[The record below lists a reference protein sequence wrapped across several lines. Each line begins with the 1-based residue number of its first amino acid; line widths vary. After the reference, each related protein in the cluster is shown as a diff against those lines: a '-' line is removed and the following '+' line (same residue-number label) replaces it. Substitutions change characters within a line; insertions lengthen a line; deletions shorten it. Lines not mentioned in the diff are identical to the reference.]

1 MSETVEQKPERKAAP
16 IANPSKPLWGASLHD
31 PALDTRKGTP
41 GFDAGLS
48 YVESRALADLALIP
62 CAAGMQPAL
71 VELAPLTAEAR
82 ASALSET
89 SESRQRIAAFRYAA
103 RRIISGA
110 WDLSAGEVRGDAEE
124 LKADP
129 LTRWPSL
136 SADGLARAQEI
147 LGGLAMEE
155 LGSVAIQRASV
166 SPRAIAP
173 FRLPSLSGGA

>member
-1 MSETVEQKPERKAAP
+1 MSETAERKPAP
-16 IANPSKPLWGASLHD
+16 IANPSKPLWCAALND

-48 YVESRALADLALIP
+48 YVESRALADLAQIP
-62 CAAGMQPAL
+62 CVAGAQPAL

-82 ASALSET
+82 ASALSEP

-103 RRIISGA
+103 RRIIAGA
-110 WDLSAGEVRGDAEE
+110 WEISAGEVRGDAEE
-124 LKADP
+124 LKVDV

-136 SADGLARAQEI
+136 SPEGLARAHEI

-166 SPRAIAP
+166 SPRALAP